1 MASDFS
7 DPLQWVP
14 LIGGFI
20 GMAVGLLSIWSTIK
34 TAARNQKKDMEESN
48 LASENRMKEFFDLK
62 LKVVDVKIDAIKDD
76 VEKQEGKDSESHGFF
91 KDWLQRLEDEID
103 TSRHKRTQK

>member
-1 MASDFS
+1 MSPYD

-20 GMAVGLLSIWSTIK
+20 GMAVGLLAIWSTVR
-34 TAARNQKKDMEESN
+34 TAAREQKKDMEDSN
-48 LASENRMKEFFDLK
+48 KASEERMKEFFDLK
-62 LKVVDVKIDAIKDD
+62 LKVVDVKMDSLKAE
-76 VEKQEGKDSESHGFF
+76 VTKQDGNVTETHNFF

-103 TSRHKRTQK
+103 TNRHSKTQK